1 MLATLEDAFQLQK
14 RGLKMRLMTWR
25 ALCISPYAA
34 PPPPAPGPAPPA
46 PLPPPAPPPQPLRKP
61 QSPGTAAGEQSSS
74 GCNRTNKSCAAP
86 SPVLQRR
93 KWKLKAK
100 FESRSAKFTSFKRRI
115 GSQARSTRDPA
126 GVNPGSTRGQPGVN
140 PGSTRGQPAP
150 PLPWERRS
158 PAACRAAPPRR
169 VCPIPRCSGANGKLK
184 PKLDSRSSCG

>member
-1 MLATLEDAFQLQK
+1 VLATLEDAFQLQK

-126 GVNPGSTRGQPGVN
+126 GVNPGSTRGQPG
-140 PGSTRGQPAP
+140 STRGQPGVN
-150 PLPWERRS
+150 LRR
-158 PAACRAAPPRR
+158 PCRGSEEVRR
-169 VCPIPRCSGANGKLK
+169 LVVQHHRAGYVPFLGVVAQMES
-184 PKLDSRSSCG
+184 